1 MQIEDALALFS
12 TVSNKYL
19 TPDNNADVEP
29 IDKKIQLIFVYE
41 PNTEIQKQ
49 KLAYNIYS
57 LFSSLD
63 SLYIVQIISLASVSF
78 FKTVVITR

>member
-49 KLAYNIYS
+49 NK
-57 LFSSLD
+57 
-63 SLYIVQIISLASVSF
+63 
-78 FKTVVITR
+78 K